1 MSQPPS
7 KNPTKDLK
15 KNYDH
20 DAGYYEYDEVYL
32 TSNVRGRGGRR
43 SRAANKDKEG
53 LNVYSSRHV
62 RLKLERKQH
71 RGLAIERNE
80 EIRRGDT
87 RQKKIG

>member
-1 MSQPPS
+1 MSA
-7 KNPTKDLK
+7 TKDLK
-15 KNYDH
+15 KDYDH

-62 RLKLERKQH
+62 RLKLERKAAS
-71 RGLAIERNE
+71 RTSNRKK
-80 EIRRGDT
+80 RRD
-87 RQKKIG
+87 